1 MKKQEKRMLLI
12 LVIVSALIITI
23 IWFATRNKENSN
35 AVETGKTIENVEQG
49 EFTKVEA
56 DGTIVNTSEK
66 LKQTKENL
74 GFSITNINFMKKGN
88 ETILTARVTNNTGEA
103 QGDFLG
109 QIVLLDKSGNEI
121 GRIPAMITETENGEA
136 IDIET
141 TITESYANAYDFRLE
156 K

>member
-23 IWFATRNKENSN
+23 IWFATRNKENN
-35 AVETGKTIENVEQG
+35 NVGGTTENVEQG

-74 GFSITNINFMKKGN
+74 GFSITNINFVKRGN
-88 ETILTARVTNNTGEA
+88 ETILTARVTNNTGAE
-103 QGDFLG
+103 QGSFFG
-109 QIVLLDKSGNEI
+109 KIVLLDKSGKEI
-121 GRIPAMITETENGEA
+121 GRIPVMISETQSGEA

-141 TITESYANAYDFRLE
+141 SITESYANAYDFRLE

>member
-23 IWFATRNKENSN
+23 IWFATRNKENN
-35 AVETGKTIENVEQG
+35 NVGGTTENVEQG

-66 LKQTKENL
+66 LKQTKEDL
-74 GFSITNINFMKKGN
+74 GFSITNINFVKKGN
-88 ETILTARVTNNTGEA
+88 ETILTARVTNNTGAE
-103 QGDFLG
+103 QGSFFG
-109 QIVLLDKSGNEI
+109 KIVLLDKSGKEI
-121 GRIPAMITETENGEA
+121 GRIPVMISETQNGEA

>member
-23 IWFATRNKENSN
+23 IWFATRNKENN
-35 AVETGKTIENVEQG
+35 NVGGTTENVEQG

-66 LKQTKENL
+66 LNENKQNI
-74 GFSITNINFMKKGN
+74 GFEITNINFIKRGN
-88 ETILTARVTNNTGEA
+88 ETILTARVTNNTGAE
-103 QGDFLG
+103 QGSFFG
-109 QIVLLDKSGNEI
+109 KIVLLDKSGKEI
-121 GRIPAMITETENGEA
+121 GRIPVMISETQNGEA

-141 TITESYANAYDFRLE
+141 SITESYANAYDFRLE

>member
-1 MKKQEKRMLLI
+1 MKKQEKKMLLI
-12 LVIVSALIITI
+12 LVIVAVLIIAI
-23 IWFATRNKENSN
+23 IWFATRNKANNNAEGTGTTTEN
-35 AVETGKTIENVEQG
+35 AEQG
-49 EFTKVEA
+49 EFTKVEE

-66 LKQTKENL
+66 LKQTKENE
-74 GFSITNINFMKKGN
+74 GFSITNISFMKKGN

-103 QGDFLG
+103 QEGFLG
-109 QIVLLDKSGNEI
+109 QIVLLDKNENEI
-121 GRIPAMITETENGEA
+121 GRIPAMITETESGEA

>member
-12 LVIVSALIITI
+12 LVIVSVLIITI
-23 IWFATRNKENSN
+23 IWFATRNKENN
-35 AVETGKTIENVEQG
+35 NVGGTTENVEQG

-109 QIVLLDKSGNEI
+109 QN
-121 GRIPAMITETENGEA
+121 RIRKGKKNG
-136 IDIET
+136 
-141 TITESYANAYDFRLE
+141 
-156 K
+156 

>member
-23 IWFATRNKENSN
+23 IWFATRNKENN
-35 AVETGKTIENVEQG
+35 NVGGTGTTTENVEQG

-88 ETILTARVTNNTGEA
+88 ETILTARVT
-103 QGDFLG
+103 
-109 QIVLLDKSGNEI
+109 
-121 GRIPAMITETENGEA
+121 ETENGEA

>member
-23 IWFATRNKENSN
+23 IWFATRNKENN
-35 AVETGKTIENVEQG
+35 NVGGTTENVEQG

-74 GFSITNINFMKKGN
+74 GFSITNISFVKKGN
-88 ETILTARVTNNTGEA
+88 ETILTARVTNNTGAE
-103 QGDFLG
+103 QGSFFG
-109 QIVLLDKSGNEI
+109 KIVLLDKSGKEI
-121 GRIPAMITETENGEA
+121 GRIPVMISETQNGEA

-141 TITESYANAYDFRLE
+141 SITESYANAYDFRLE

>member
-12 LVIVSALIITI
+12 LVIVSVLIITI
-23 IWFATRNKENSN
+23 IWFATRNKENN
-35 AVETGKTIENVEQG
+35 NVGETTENVEQG

-74 GFSITNINFMKKGN
+74 GFSITNINFVKRGN

-109 QIVLLDKSGNEI
+109 QIVLLDKRGNET

>member
-12 LVIVSALIITI
+12 LVIVSVLIITI
-23 IWFATRNKENSN
+23 IWFATRNKENN
-35 AVETGKTIENVEQG
+35 NVGGTTENIEQG

-109 QIVLLDKSGNEI
+109 QIVLLDKRENEI
-121 GRIPAMITETENGEA
+121 GRIPAMITETENGET

>member
-1 MKKQEKRMLLI
+1 MKSQEKRMLLI

-23 IWFATRNKENSN
+23 IWFTTRNKENN
-35 AVETGKTIENVEQG
+35 NVGGTTENVEQG

-74 GFSITNINFMKKGN
+74 GFSITNINFVKKGN
-88 ETILTARVTNNTGEA
+88 ETILTARVTNNTGAE
-103 QGDFLG
+103 QGSFFG
-109 QIVLLDKSGNEI
+109 KIVLLDKSGKEI
-121 GRIPAMITETENGEA
+121 GRIPVMISETQSGEA

-141 TITESYANAYDFRLE
+141 SITESYANAYDFRLE

>member
-1 MKKQEKRMLLI
+1 MKSQEKRMLLI

-23 IWFATRNKENSN
+23 IWFATRNKENN
-35 AVETGKTIENVEQG
+35 NVGGTTENVEQG

-66 LKQTKENL
+66 LKQTKEDL
-74 GFSITNINFMKKGN
+74 GFSITNINFVKKGN
-88 ETILTARVTNNTGEA
+88 ETILTARVTNNTGAE
-103 QGDFLG
+103 QGSFFG
-109 QIVLLDKSGNEI
+109 KIVLLDKSGKEI
-121 GRIPAMITETENGEA
+121 GRIPVMISKTQNGEA

>member
-12 LVIVSALIITI
+12 LVIVSVLIITI
-23 IWFATRNKENSN
+23 IWFATRNKENN
-35 AVETGKTIENVEQG
+35 NVGGTGTTTENVEQG

-88 ETILTARVTNNTGEA
+88 ETILTARVTNNTGEE

-109 QIVLLDKSGNEI
+109 QIVLLDKRGNEI

>member
-1 MKKQEKRMLLI
+1 MKSQEKRMLLI

-23 IWFATRNKENSN
+23 IWFATRNKENN
-35 AVETGKTIENVEQG
+35 NVGGTTENVEQG

-74 GFSITNINFMKKGN
+74 GFSITNINFVKRGN

-103 QGDFLG
+103 QEGFLG
-109 QIVLLDKSGNEI
+109 QIVLLNKSGNEI

-141 TITESYANAYDFRLE
+141 TITERYEMHMTLD
-156 K
+156 

>member
-23 IWFATRNKENSN
+23 IWFATRNKENN
-35 AVETGKTIENVEQG
+35 NVGGTTENVEQG
-49 EFTKVEA
+49 EFTRVEA

-66 LKQTKENL
+66 LKQTKEDL
-74 GFSITNINFMKKGN
+74 GFSITNINFVKKGN
-88 ETILTARVTNNTGEA
+88 ETILTARVTNNTGAE
-103 QGDFLG
+103 QGSFFG
-109 QIVLLDKSGNEI
+109 KIVLLDKSGKEI
-121 GRIPAMITETENGEA
+121 GRIPVMISETQSGEA

-141 TITESYANAYDFRLE
+141 SITESYANAYDFRLE

>member
-1 MKKQEKRMLLI
+1 MKSQEKRMLLI

-23 IWFATRNKENSN
+23 IWFATRNKENN
-35 AVETGKTIENVEQG
+35 NVGGTTENVEQG

-74 GFSITNINFMKKGN
+74 GFSITNINFVKKGN
-88 ETILTARVTNNTGEA
+88 ETILTARVTNNTGTE
-103 QGDFLG
+103 QGSFFG
-109 QIVLLDKSGNEI
+109 KIVLLDKSGKEI
-121 GRIPAMITETENGEA
+121 GRIPVMISETQNGEA
-136 IDIET
+136 IDVET
-141 TITESYANAYDFRLE
+141 SITESYANSYDFRLE

>member
-23 IWFATRNKENSN
+23 IWFATRNKENN
-35 AVETGKTIENVEQG
+35 NVGGTTENVEQG
-49 EFTKVEA
+49 EFTRVEA

-66 LKQTKENL
+66 LKQTKEDL
-74 GFSITNINFMKKGN
+74 GFSITNINFVKKGN

-109 QIVLLDKSGNEI
+109 QIVLLDKRGNEI
-121 GRIPAMITETENGEA
+121 GRIPTMITETQKGEA

-141 TITESYANAYDFRLE
+141 SITESYANAYDFRLE

>member
-23 IWFATRNKENSN
+23 IWFATRNKENN
-35 AVETGKTIENVEQG
+35 NVGGTTENVEQG

-74 GFSITNINFMKKGN
+74 GFSIKNINFVKRGN
-88 ETILTARVTNNTGEA
+88 ETILTARVTNNTGAE
-103 QGDFLG
+103 QGSFFG
-109 QIVLLDKSGNEI
+109 KIVLLDKSGKEI
-121 GRIPAMITETENGEA
+121 GRIPVMISETQSGEA

-141 TITESYANAYDFRLE
+141 SITESYANAYDFRLE

>member
-1 MKKQEKRMLLI
+1 MKSQEKRMLLI

-23 IWFATRNKENSN
+23 IWFATRNKENN
-35 AVETGKTIENVEQG
+35 NVGGTTENVEQG
-49 EFTKVEA
+49 EFTRVEA

-74 GFSITNINFMKKGN
+74 GFLITNINFVKRGN

-109 QIVLLDKSGNEI
+109 KIVLLDKSGKEI
-121 GRIPAMITETENGEA
+121 GRIPVMISETQNGEA
-136 IDIET
+136 IDVET
-141 TITESYANAYDFRLE
+141 SITESYANAYDFRLE

>member
-1 MKKQEKRMLLI
+1 MKSQEKRMLLI

-23 IWFATRNKENSN
+23 IWFATRIKENN
-35 AVETGKTIENVEQG
+35 NVGGTTENVEQG

-74 GFSITNINFMKKGN
+74 GFSITNISFVKKGN

-109 QIVLLDKSGNEI
+109 KIVLLDKSGKEI
-121 GRIPAMITETENGEA
+121 GRIPVMISETQNGEA
-136 IDIET
+136 IDVET
-141 TITESYANAYDFRLE
+141 SITESYANSYDFRLE

>member
-12 LVIVSALIITI
+12 LVIVSVLIITI
-23 IWFATRNKENSN
+23 IWFATRNKENN
-35 AVETGKTIENVEQG
+35 NVGGTTENIEQG

-109 QIVLLDKSGNEI
+109 QIVLLDKKGNEI

>member
-1 MKKQEKRMLLI
+1 MKSQEKRMLLI

-23 IWFATRNKENSN
+23 IWFATRNKENN
-35 AVETGKTIENVEQG
+35 NVGGTTENVEQG

-66 LKQTKENL
+66 LKQTKEDL
-74 GFSITNINFMKKGN
+74 GFSITNINFVKKGN
-88 ETILTARVTNNTGEA
+88 ETILTARVTNNTGAE
-103 QGDFLG
+103 QGSFFG
-109 QIVLLDKSGNEI
+109 KIVLLDKSGKEI
-121 GRIPAMITETENGEA
+121 GRIPVMISETQSGEA

-141 TITESYANAYDFRLE
+141 SITESYANAYDFRLE

>member
-1 MKKQEKRMLLI
+1 MKSQEKRMLLI

-23 IWFATRNKENSN
+23 IWFTTRNKENN
-35 AVETGKTIENVEQG
+35 NVGGTTENVEQG

-74 GFSITNINFMKKGN
+74 GFSITNINFVKKGN

-109 QIVLLDKSGNEI
+109 QIVLLDKRGNEI
-121 GRIPAMITETENGEA
+121 GRIPTMITETQKGEA

-141 TITESYANAYDFRLE
+141 SITESYANAYDFRLE

>member
-23 IWFATRNKENSN
+23 IWFATRNKENN
-35 AVETGKTIENVEQG
+35 NVGGTTENVEQG

-74 GFSITNINFMKKGN
+74 GFSITNINFVKKGN

-109 QIVLLDKSGNEI
+109 QIVLLDKSGKEI
-121 GRIPAMITETENGEA
+121 GRIPVMISETQNGEA
-136 IDIET
+136 IDVET
-141 TITESYANAYDFRLE
+141 SITESYANAYDFRLE

>member
-1 MKKQEKRMLLI
+1 MKSQEKRMLLI

-23 IWFATRNKENSN
+23 IWFATRNKENN
-35 AVETGKTIENVEQG
+35 NVGGTTENVEQG

-74 GFSITNINFMKKGN
+74 GFSITNINFVKKGN
-88 ETILTARVTNNTGEA
+88 ETILTARVTNNTGAE
-103 QGDFLG
+103 QGSFFG
-109 QIVLLDKSGNEI
+109 KIVLLDKSGKEI
-121 GRIPAMITETENGEA
+121 GRIPVMISETQNGEA
-136 IDIET
+136 IDVET
-141 TITESYANAYDFRLE
+141 SITESYANAYDFRLE

>member
-12 LVIVSALIITI
+12 LVIVSVLIITI
-23 IWFATRNKENSN
+23 IWFATRNKENN
-35 AVETGKTIENVEQG
+35 NVGGTTENVEQG

-56 DGTIVNTSEK
+56 NGTIVNTSEK

-109 QIVLLDKSGNEI
+109 QIVLLDKRGNEI

>member
-12 LVIVSALIITI
+12 LVIVSVLIITI
-23 IWFATRNKENSN
+23 IWFATRNKENN
-35 AVETGKTIENVEQG
+35 NVGGTGTTENVEQG

-109 QIVLLDKSGNEI
+109 QIVLLDKRGNEI
-121 GRIPAMITETENGEA
+121 GRIPTMITETENGEA

>member
-23 IWFATRNKENSN
+23 IWFATRNKENN
-35 AVETGKTIENVEQG
+35 NVGGTGTTTENVEQG

-109 QIVLLDKSGNEI
+109 QIVLLDKRGNET

>member
-1 MKKQEKRMLLI
+1 MKSQEKRMLLI

-23 IWFATRNKENSN
+23 IWFATRNKENN
-35 AVETGKTIENVEQG
+35 NVGGTTENVEQG

-74 GFSITNINFMKKGN
+74 GFSITNINFVKRGN
-88 ETILTARVTNNTGEA
+88 ETILTARVTNNTGAE
-103 QGDFLG
+103 QGSFFG
-109 QIVLLDKSGNEI
+109 KIVLLDKSGKEI
-121 GRIPAMITETENGEA
+121 GRIPVMISETQNGEA

-141 TITESYANAYDFRLE
+141 SITESYANAYDFRLE

>member
-23 IWFATRNKENSN
+23 IWFATRNKENN
-35 AVETGKTIENVEQG
+35 NVGGTTENVEQG
-49 EFTKVEA
+49 EFTRVEA

-74 GFSITNINFMKKGN
+74 GFSITNINFVKKGN

-109 QIVLLDKSGNEI
+109 QIVLLDKRGNEI
-121 GRIPAMITETENGEA
+121 GRIPTMITETQNGEA

-141 TITESYANAYDFRLE
+141 SITESYANAYDFRLE

>member
-1 MKKQEKRMLLI
+1 MKSQEKRMLLI

-23 IWFATRNKENSN
+23 IWFATRNKENN
-35 AVETGKTIENVEQG
+35 NVGGTTENVEQG
-49 EFTKVEA
+49 EFTRVEA

-66 LKQTKENL
+66 LKQTKEDL
-74 GFSITNINFMKKGN
+74 GFSITNINFVKKGN

-109 QIVLLDKSGNEI
+109 QIVWLEKSGKEI
-121 GRIPAMITETENGEA
+121 GKIPVMISETQNGEA

-141 TITESYANAYDFRLE
+141 SITESYANAYDFRLE

>member
-1 MKKQEKRMLLI
+1 MKQKLKQSKGI
-12 LVIVSALIITI
+12 TLVSLVVTI
-23 IWFATRNKENSN
+23 IWFATRNKENN
-35 AVETGKTIENVEQG
+35 NVGGTTENVEQG

-74 GFSITNINFMKKGN
+74 GFSITNINFVKRGN
-88 ETILTARVTNNTGEA
+88 ETILTARVTNNTGAE
-103 QGDFLG
+103 QGSFFG
-109 QIVLLDKSGNEI
+109 KIVLLDKSGKEI
-121 GRIPAMITETENGEA
+121 GRIPVMISETQSGEA

-141 TITESYANAYDFRLE
+141 SITESYANAYDFRLE

>member
-23 IWFATRNKENSN
+23 IWFATRNKENN
-35 AVETGKTIENVEQG
+35 NVGGTTENVEQG

-74 GFSITNINFMKKGN
+74 GFSITNINFVKKGN

-109 QIVLLDKSGNEI
+109 QIVLLDKRGNEI

>member
-1 MKKQEKRMLLI
+1 MKSQEKRMLLI

-23 IWFATRNKENSN
+23 IWFATRNKENN
-35 AVETGKTIENVEQG
+35 NVGGTTENVEQG

-74 GFSITNINFMKKGN
+74 GFSITNINFVKKGN

-109 QIVLLDKSGNEI
+109 KIVLLDKSGKEI
-121 GRIPAMITETENGEA
+121 GRIPVRISETQNGEA
-136 IDIET
+136 IDVET
-141 TITESYANAYDFRLE
+141 SITESYANSYDFRLE